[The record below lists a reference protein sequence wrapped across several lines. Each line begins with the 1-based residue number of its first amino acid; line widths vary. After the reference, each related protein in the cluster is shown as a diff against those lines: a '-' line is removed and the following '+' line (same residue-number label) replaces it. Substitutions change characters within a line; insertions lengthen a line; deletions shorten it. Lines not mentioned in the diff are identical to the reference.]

1 MKSVISSFFIVV
13 FLSGCDNRAEPVED
27 EAVVAPQQ
35 QQHERGQIDTHGTD

>member
-13 FLSGCDNRAEPVED
+13 LLSGCDNRAEPVED

-35 QQHERGQIDTHGTD
+35 QHERGQIDTHGTD